1 MSGGNYY
8 ISYKQLLIG
17 TNEGQMSGG
26 NYYISYK
33 QLLIGTNEWG
43 KLLYLI

>member
-1 MSGGNYY
+1 
-8 ISYKQLLIG
+8 
-17 TNEGQMSGG
+17 MSGG

-43 KLLYLI
+43 NYYISYKQLLIGTNDK

>member
-17 TNEGQMSGG
+17 TKG